1 MADQPEE
8 LIMAVSVRNRVLFAG
23 ALVTTVALIA
33 ACGNNDG
40 NPEAPEARRVP
51 EPVVDRAARRGAP
64 RDKVRRYPA
73 KKSAFEG
80 PKTATAGLT
89 QLVLT
94 NTGLE
99 DHQLALF

>member
-1 MADQPEE
+1 MADQPED

-40 NPEAPEARRVP
+40 NPEASDAKPVTET
-51 EPVVDRAARRGAP
+51 VVDRAALRGATP
-64 RDKVRRYPA
+64 DQVLRYTA
-73 KKSAFEG
+73 KEYAFEG